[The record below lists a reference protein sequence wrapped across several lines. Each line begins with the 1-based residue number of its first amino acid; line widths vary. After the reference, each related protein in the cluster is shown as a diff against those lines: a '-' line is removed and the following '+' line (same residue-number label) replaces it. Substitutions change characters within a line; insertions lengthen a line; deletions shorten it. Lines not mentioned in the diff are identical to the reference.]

1 MSVPIDT
8 SDIRPSSFDC
18 SGGLNALGIAY
29 LCGKDGGFLR
39 QTGSSQPA
47 EHSQSEPWPKLN
59 PRPDFP
65 ELDAIAAINTKKLS
79 IVTTMMIAITSPR
92 PGLDCGGL
100 ILALLAGPRSI
111 SSTPTI
117 APIFQSRSGTLA
129 VRAGDGSHCPMEG
142 NEIVAVPEAQV
153 DTSTLW
159 FCSAGQ
165 TGCKYV

>member
-1 MSVPIDT
+1 MSVPIDA
-8 SDIRPSSFDC
+8 SDIRPFSFDC
-18 SGGLNALGIAY
+18 GGGLNALGIAY

-100 ILALLAGPRSI
+100 ILALQHTYNSKFSKAAQ
-111 SSTPTI
+111 
-117 APIFQSRSGTLA
+117 APLRSGLA
-129 VRAGDGSHCPMEG
+129 MVR
-142 NEIVAVPEAQV
+142 IV
-153 DTSTLW
+153 LW
-159 FCSAGQ
+159 RG
-165 TGCKYV
+165 TKL